1 MPKKLFGGNDMK
13 KLISIVLLTLSIL
26 LIPMSAFAAERHE
39 ILKQGDKDKW
49 VLELQ
54 EALYEKGYLK
64 VKPTGYY
71 GTDTQSAVIAYQKDH
86 DLRVDGKAGPETLS
100 SLYGDD
106 YEPIPETRFAEEDDN
121 ETVTPKYEDALKV
134 GDRGDTVTAVQEALK
149 KYGYYYY
156 EKITGYYGPITEE
169 AVRKFQRSNELTET
183 GSLNEDELALLLE
196 GRPKYY
202 VMYQGDKGDDIEL
215 MQQRLRTLGYMDSSS
230 TGYFGTITLA
240 AVKEFQEVNG
250 LKVDGKVGKDT
261 RAILYSEDAKK
272 APEKAENKEETTG
285 ENKEETE
292 EPVEKDMVTKFIDM
306 AKAQLGKEYV
316 YSTEGPDTF
325 DCSGLVYY
333 CLKNIGY
340 KVSRMSSRSYA
351 KFDAWE
357 DVESKADLKKGDLVF
372 FCSSKSTT
380 ISHIAIYIGGGEIIH
395 AIPSE
400 NSVYI
405 STLTGYW
412 DKYYVSA
419 KRIF

>member
-1 MPKKLFGGNDMK
+1 MFKKIITSAILFAM
-13 KLISIVLLTLSIL
+13 LAVLPLS
-26 LIPMSAFAAERHE
+26 SAFAAERYE
-39 ILKQGDKDKW
+39 ILKLGDRDEW

-54 EALYEKGYLK
+54 EALYDGGYLK

-71 GTDTQSAVIAYQKDH
+71 GTDTQAAVIQYQKDKG
-86 DLRVDGKAGPETLS
+86 LRVDGKAGPEVRG
-100 SLYGDD
+100 SLFGKDMKEIPASRFDKAENKTEKPAENKPGQGDELKLGD
-106 YEPIPETRFAEEDDN
+106 
-121 ETVTPKYEDALKV
+121 KGDAI
-134 GDRGDTVTAVQEALK
+134 TEVQEALK

-156 EKITGYYGPITEE
+156 DKITGYYGPITEE
-169 AVRKFQRSNELTET
+169 AVLKFQRSNDLPET
-183 GSLNEDELALLLE
+183 GIMDSASLLLLLE
-196 GRPKYY
+196 GEPKYY
-202 VMYQGDKGDDIEL
+202 VMQQGDKGDDIDL
-215 MQQRLRTLGYMDSSS
+215 MQQRLHALGYMDSSS

-240 AVKEFQEVNG
+240 AVKDFQTENG
-250 LKVDGKVGKDT
+250 LKADGKVGKNT
-261 RAILYSEDAKK
+261 RALLYSEDAKK
-272 APEKAENKEETTG
+272 ASVKTESNK
-285 ENKEETE
+285 TE
-292 EPVEKDMVTKFIDM
+292 EKTEEKNKDRSMAEKFVDM

-340 KVSRMSSRSYA
+340 KVSRQSSRGYA
-351 KFDAWE
+351 SMASWE
-357 DVESKADLKKGDLVF
+357 DVESKSDLMTGDLIF
-372 FCSSKSTT
+372 FRNSSSER
-380 ISHIAIYIGGGEIIH
+380 ISHVAIYMGGGQIIH